1 MKKIIIASALKP
13 FIEKERSILQ
23 RADFRIFTAT
33 SGEEALKIH
42 RGEKADMIIADLDMP
57 GIGGDKLCSVIRG
70 DEALKKVS
78 IIIVC
83 TNSQADIERCSNS
96 GANSYITKPIA
107 PAQLIETVSRL
118 LNIPERKSYRV
129 LIKVEV
135 KGKFMNV
142 PFFCSSGD
150 LSASGMLVETDKP
163 LAKGDTVS
171 CSFFLP
177 NSERVV
183 ADGEIVRVVRKALRT
198 FQYGVRFVA
207 LLPEYRAAIETF
219 INNWTRNA

>member
-83 TNSQADIERCSNS
+83 TNRQSDLERCSSS
-96 GANSYITKPIA
+96 GANSYITKPIV
-107 PAQLIETVSRL
+107 PAQLVETVQ
-118 LNIPERKSYRV
+118 
-129 LIKVEV
+129 
-135 KGKFMNV
+135 
-142 PFFCSSGD
+142 
-150 LSASGMLVETDKP
+150 SAG
-163 LAKGDTVS
+163 
-171 CSFFLP
+171 F
-177 NSERVV
+177 
-183 ADGEIVRVVRKALRT
+183 
-198 FQYGVRFVA
+198 
-207 LLPEYRAAIETF
+207 
-219 INNWTRNA
+219 